1 MCGYALLCMQY
12 CCTAELRG
20 SSNFTTHFSSL
31 KIPAPLYTSAH
42 STVIMLLVFVLTVY
56 DLLQIKCEQYWHDQV
71 DRPFNAGR
79 DITVVTTAY
88 RGFAD
93 YDVRDLT
100 VQSVS

>member
-1 MCGYALLCMQY
+1 M
-12 CCTAELRG
+12 
-20 SSNFTTHFSSL
+20 
-31 KIPAPLYTSAH
+31 
-42 STVIMLLVFVLTVY
+42 VFVLTVKCRICINNSTC
-56 DLLQIKCEQYWHDQV
+56 LALQIKCEQYWHDQV
-71 DRPFNAGR
+71 DRLFNAGR